1 MAGGIIIWI
10 ILAFVIGLLGNNRRI
25 GFAGA
30 FFLSLL
36 LSPLIGLIITLCSK
50 DKEDEAYK
58 AQVLETQ
65 KQQQE
70 TLKKVQD
77 TVAVGTVTNELE
89 RLKKLKD
96 DGVLSDDE
104 FNTLKKKALEC
115 IDKPISK
122 NVNPTYELT
131 THLNTAIKYQ
141 EKQDDKGGRNR
152 YYIEFSDKKSGIVY
166 ENPYSDGFGITD
178 AGTVGGFIYYK
189 TKEAAIKALYYY
201 LTENGKILDENKI

>member
-1 MAGGIIIWI
+1 MIGGIIIWI

-25 GFAGA
+25 GFAGS

-104 FNTLKKKALEC
+104 FNTLKKKALEG
-115 IDKPISK
+115 IGNTMKEKPFPFEI
-122 NVNPTYELT
+122 T
-131 THLNTAIKYQ
+131 THLNNPIQYQ
-141 EKQDDKGGRNR
+141 ENKEEEGHCYNFNISFSDGKRGVVYQNTGYKGFAILDIPNKNFY
-152 YYIEFSDKKSGIVY
+152 YYI
-166 ENPYSDGFGITD
+166 
-178 AGTVGGFIYYK
+178 